1 MSRNTIYV
9 TGHKNPDSDS
19 IISAMAYAYFKQ
31 QMGYDA
37 IAVRI
42 GEINRE
48 TEFILN
54 MFNEFAPP
62 LVKNIRTRVRD
73 IDFDEVITCK
83 PDDTVYTALMK
94 MREHNRKVIAIVDDK
109 RRFLGMATTSDIIK
123 PLIPNQNK
131 SVELIRDTPIEDIA
145 SFLQGQLI
153 YKDDV
158 QRSNGRLHVITGLYD
173 DSCEDKIVITHDDS
187 DLHKVAINNKA
198 ATLISIYTDKFS
210 DDVLKLA
217 KEKGCNLVTCNLS
230 INDVCKYTYFA
241 TSIDKLMTTDLITFQ
256 YDDYIDDVKTVINKT
271 RFRSYPIIDKRNNVI
286 GTISRYHVLRHSNR
300 NLILVDH
307 NEFSQ
312 SIEGAEEANILEIID
327 HHRIGGIK
335 TPTPVYFRNEQVGC
349 CATIISKI
357 FQENELKIPDDL
369 AGLLCCAIISDT
381 VNFKSV
387 TCTKEDIQQAEY
399 LADLAGLDLKKIG
412 PKILA
417 AGAALE
423 DKTCDFIFRNDLKQF
438 EINKNKVSVGQCNI
452 VDYESIVP
460 LKEQMLTIMR
470 NYAKD
475 SNSNIVMMVFS
486 LIDGSGSYIL
496 AEGQG
501 ARKLDN
507 VFRRK
512 GEFVDDFVF
521 LRNIISRKQQ
531 LIPMVS
537 DVLE

>member
-1 MSRNTIYV
+1 MSRNTIYI

-73 IDFDEVITCK
+73 IDFDDIVTCK
-83 PDDTVYTALMK
+83 PTDTVYTALMK
-94 MREHNRKVIAIVDDK
+94 MRERGNKVIAIVDDK
-109 RRFLGMATTSDIIK
+109 KQFLGMATTSDIVK
-123 PLIPNQNK
+123 PLIPHQDRNN
-131 SVELIRDTPIEDIA
+131 ELIRDTPIEDIA
-145 SFLQGQLI
+145 SFLEGQLI

-158 QRSNGRLHVITGLYD
+158 QRANGHMHVMVAAD
-173 DSCEDKIVITHDDS
+173 DKDCENKIVVTNDDNK
-187 DLHKVAINNKA
+187 LHEMAIKNKA
-198 ATLISIYTDKFS
+198 ATLIATKTVKFS
-210 DDVLKLA
+210 DKVLKLA
-217 KEKGCNLVTCNLS
+217 KEYGCNLVICNES
-230 INDVCKYTYFA
+230 IYDVVKYTYFA
-241 TSIDKLMTTDLITFQ
+241 TSIDRIMTTDLITFQ
-256 YDDYIDDVKTVINKT
+256 YDDYIDDVKPVINKT
-271 RFRSYPIIDKRNNVI
+271 RFRSYPIIDKRNNIV

-312 SIEGAEEANILEIID
+312 SIEGADEANILEVID

-335 TPTPVYFRNEQVGC
+335 TATPVYFRNEQTGS

-357 FQENELKIPDDL
+357 FQENNVKIPKDL

-387 TCTKEDIQQAEY
+387 TCTKDDIEQAEY
-399 LADLAGLDLKKIG
+399 LADLSKLDLKKIG

-417 AGAALE
+417 AGATLE
-423 DKTCDFIFRNDLKQF
+423 DKSCDFIFRNDLKQF
-438 EINKNKVSVGQCNI
+438 DINKNKVSVGQCNI
-452 VDYESIVP
+452 IDYESIAP
-460 LKEQMLTIMR
+460 LKEQMQLIMK

-496 AEGQG
+496 AEGPG
-501 ARKLDN
+501 AQKLDS
-507 VFRRK
+507 VFRK
-512 GEFVDDFVF
+512 NGKYIDEFVF
-521 LRNIISRKQQ
+521 LGNIISRKQQ

>member
-48 TEFILN
+48 TEYILS

-73 IDFDEVITCK
+73 IDFDEIVTCK
-83 PDDTVYTALMK
+83 PSDTVYTALMK
-94 MREHNRKVIAIVDDK
+94 MRDSGKKVIAIVDEK
-109 RRFLGMATTSDIIK
+109 RQLLGMATTSDIIK
-123 PLIPNQNK
+123 PLIPHNEKNN
-131 SVELIRDTPIEDIA
+131 ELIKNTPIEDIA
-145 SFLQGQLI
+145 SFLEGQLV

-158 QRSNGRLHVITGLYD
+158 QRANGHMHVLMAVDDRDCENEIVVTDNNSKLH
-173 DSCEDKIVITHDDS
+173 EM
-187 DLHKVAINNKA
+187 AIKNKA
-198 ATLISIYTDKFS
+198 ATLIATKTEKFTDE
-210 DDVLKLA
+210 VLKLA
-217 KEKGCNLVTCNLS
+217 KEYGCNLVTTAES
-230 INDVCKYTYFA
+230 IYDVVKYTYFA
-241 TSIDKLMTTDLITFQ
+241 TSIDKIMTTDLITFQ
-256 YDDYIDDVKTVINKT
+256 YDDYIDDVKPVINKT

-286 GTISRYHVLRHSNR
+286 GTISRYHVLRHTNR

-312 SIEGAEEANILEIID
+312 SIEGADEANILEIID

-335 TPTPVYFRNEQVGC
+335 TASPVYFRNEQTGC

-357 FQENELKIPDDL
+357 FQENDVKIPKDL

-387 TCTKEDIQQAEY
+387 TCTKDDIEQAEY
-399 LADLAGLDLKKIG
+399 LSNLSKLDMERIG

-417 AGAALE
+417 AGATLE
-423 DKTCDFIFRNDLKQF
+423 DKSCDFIFRADLKQF
-438 EINKNKVSVGQCNI
+438 EINRNKVSVGQSNI
-452 VDYESIVP
+452 VDYESIEP
-460 LKEQMLTIMR
+460 LKKQMQQIMR

-486 LIDGSGSYIL
+486 LIDGTGSYVL

-501 ARKLDN
+501 AQKLES
-507 VFRRK
+507 VFRKK
-512 GEFVDDFVF
+512 GEYIGDFVF
-521 LRNIISRKQQ
+521 LKNIISRKQQ
-531 LIPMVS
+531 LIPIIS

>member
-48 TEFILN
+48 TEYILS

-73 IDFDEVITCK
+73 IDFDEIVKCK
-83 PDDTVYTALMK
+83 PTDTVYTALMK
-94 MREHNRKVIAIVDDK
+94 MRDKGKKVIAIVDEK
-109 RRFLGMATTSDIIK
+109 RKFLGMATTSDIIK
-123 PLIPNQNK
+123 PLIPHDDRNN
-131 SVELIRDTPIEDIA
+131 ELIRNTPIEDIA
-145 SFLQGQLI
+145 NFLEGELI

-158 QRSNGRLHVITGLYD
+158 QRSNGLMHVMVSAAD
-173 DSCEDKIVITHDDS
+173 KDCEDKIVVTDNDS
-187 DLHKVAINNKA
+187 KLHEMAIKNKA
-198 ATLISIYTDKFS
+198 ATLIATNTEKFTDK
-210 DDVLKLA
+210 VLKLA
-217 KEKGCNLVTCNLS
+217 KEKGCNLVICNKS
-230 INDVCKYTYFA
+230 IYDVVKYTYFS
-241 TSIDKLMTTDLITFQ
+241 TSIDKIMTTDLITFQ
-256 YDDYIDDVKTVINKT
+256 YDDYIDDVKPVINKT

-312 SIEGAEEANILEIID
+312 SIEGVDEANILEIID

-335 TPTPVYFRNEQVGC
+335 TASPVYFRNEQTGC

-357 FQENELKIPDDL
+357 FQENDVKIPKDL
-369 AGLLCCAIISDT
+369 AGLMCCAIISDT

-387 TCTKEDIQQAEY
+387 TCTKDDVEQAEY
-399 LADLAGLDLKKIG
+399 LAELSKLDMERIG

-417 AGAALE
+417 AGATLE
-423 DKTCDFIFRNDLKQF
+423 DKSCDFIFRTDLKQF
-438 EINKNKVSVGQCNI
+438 EINKNKVSVGQSNI
-452 VDYESIVP
+452 VNYESIEP
-460 LKEQMLTIMR
+460 LKGQMQQIMK
-470 NYAKD
+470 NYSKD

-496 AEGQG
+496 AEGSG
-501 ARKLDN
+501 VSKLED
-507 VFRRK
+507 VFRK
-512 GEFVDDFVF
+512 KGEYVGEFVF
-521 LRNIISRKQQ
+521 LKGVISRKQQ
-531 LIPMVS
+531 LIPMIT
-537 DVLE
+537 DVLV